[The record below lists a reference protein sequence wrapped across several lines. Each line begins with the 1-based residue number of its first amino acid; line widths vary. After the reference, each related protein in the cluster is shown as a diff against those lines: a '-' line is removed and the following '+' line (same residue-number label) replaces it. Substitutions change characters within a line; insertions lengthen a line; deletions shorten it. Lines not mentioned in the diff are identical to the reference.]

1 MSTSGNFVQTVTRDT
16 IIREALVNTGKIGGT
31 QYIAPQLI
39 TDCALKLNMMVRQWM
54 GRQDFAPGL
63 KMWSRSRG
71 DLFLS
76 QSRYAYSLGPSGD
89 NWAGGIAVAQ
99 PNQLNYGTDQLSALA
114 AAAAT
119 TIVVGVGSTGNYTVN
134 DFVVIQLNSGDIY
147 STTITAVNAG
157 AGTFTI
163 PAPGLPSPAGINN
176 YLWNYTTQ
184 AQKPLE
190 FQSVVL
196 RDINSNDTPLDFMNL
211 QAYEL
216 LPTKTMATY
225 LADPTAIYYE
235 PSGVD
240 VTTLGVQTQAN
251 GTLYIDCGG
260 AQDVTK
266 HIHAVFLRPLQTFVN
281 PLDNPDF
288 SEEWY
293 LPLAWGLTKQI
304 APMMN
309 AVFTKDMQDN
319 LDESLAIA
327 RSANPETSD
336 LYFQPNADRP

>member
-1 MSTSGNFVQTVTRDT
+1 MSTSGNYVQTVTRDDL
-16 IIREALVNTGKIGGT
+16 IRCALINTGKIGGT
-31 QYIAPQLI
+31 QYIAPQL
-39 TDCALKLNMMVRQWM
+39 TKDCAFALGMMVRQWM

-63 KMWSRSRG
+63 KMWTRARG

-76 QSRYAYSLGPSGD
+76 SSQYAYKLGPSGD
-89 NWAGGIAVAQ
+89 AWAGGITVAQ
-99 PNQLNYGTDQLSALA
+99 PNGQNYAQNQLTA
-114 AAAAT
+114 AAVGTAT
-119 TIVVGVGSTGNYTVN
+119 TLRIGTVSITDLTLGDFIVLEM
-134 DFVVIQLNSGDIY
+134 DSGDIFV
-147 STTITAVNAG
+147 STVSSINVG

-163 PAPGLPSPAGINN
+163 PAPGLPGTSASGS
-176 YLWNYTTQ
+176 YLWNYSTK

-190 FQSVVL
+190 FVTCTL
-196 RDINSNDTPLDFMNL
+196 RDINQNDTPLDLMTL
-211 QAYEL
+211 QVYEL
-216 LPTKTMATY
+216 LPTKTEPTY
-225 LADPTAIYYE
+225 LSDPTAIYYE

-293 LPLAWGLTKQI
+293 LALSWGLTKQI

-309 AVFTKDMQDN
+309 AAFTKDMQDN
-319 LDESLAIA
+319 LNEALAIA
-327 RSANPETSD
+327 RSANPETSE